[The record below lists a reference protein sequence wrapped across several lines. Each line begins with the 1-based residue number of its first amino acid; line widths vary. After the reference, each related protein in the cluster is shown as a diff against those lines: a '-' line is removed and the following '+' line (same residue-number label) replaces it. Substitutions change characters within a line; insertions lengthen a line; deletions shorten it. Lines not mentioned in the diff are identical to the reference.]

1 MSKIQT
7 IIVLLVVVVV
17 AVSMK
22 QMFFKDANVKEKD
35 TFINGTGLGYLG
47 KRLKYNPPAKVYN
60 HDGNMGYPGLQY
72 LGTAGMPVRFV
83 RNSDDSPLS
92 YGFSSTM

>member
-22 QMFFKDANVKEKD
+22 QMFMKD

-47 KRLKYNPPAKVYN
+47 KRLNYIPSEKVDK

-72 LGTAGMPVRFV
+72 LGTANEPSRFV
-83 RNSDDSPLS
+83 RNSDDNPLS
-92 YGFSSTM
+92 YGFL